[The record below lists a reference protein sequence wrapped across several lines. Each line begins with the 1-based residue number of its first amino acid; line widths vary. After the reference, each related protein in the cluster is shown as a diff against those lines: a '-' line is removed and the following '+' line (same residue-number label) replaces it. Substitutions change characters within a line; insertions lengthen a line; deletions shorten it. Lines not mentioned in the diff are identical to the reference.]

1 MEEMLRAVGLAIVS
15 LIALILLRGS
25 ASGFTSFVRV
35 GALILIF
42 GTVVF
47 ELAEGIIAIEDT
59 VSETVDGNSFV
70 AVSLSVMIKS
80 LGIAIIGRI
89 CADICKECGEGGLA
103 QGVELVSG
111 AVIFSLS
118 LPILSEIL
126 GFASDVLSRGV

>member
-1 MEEMLRAVGLAIVS
+1 
-15 LIALILLRGS
+15 
-25 ASGFTSFVRV
+25 V

-126 GFASDVLSRGV
+126 GFASDVLSRGA

>member
-15 LIALILLRGS
+15 LIALSLLRGS
-25 ASGFTSFVRV
+25 ASSFTSFVRV

-80 LGIAIIGRI
+80 LGIALVGRI